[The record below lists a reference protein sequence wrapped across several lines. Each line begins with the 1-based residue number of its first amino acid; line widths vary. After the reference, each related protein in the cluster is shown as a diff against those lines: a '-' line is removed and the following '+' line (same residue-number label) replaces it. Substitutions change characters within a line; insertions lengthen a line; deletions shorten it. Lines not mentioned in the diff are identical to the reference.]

1 MTLCSK
7 ENPKI
12 RSLGRRTRV
21 VGRPM
26 RAARRRTNRRG
37 VGVGVGPS
45 LARVV
50 VRRAGWIVG
59 LDIVYH
65 EKPAF
70 WTRYIY

>member
-26 RAARRRTNRRG
+26 RAARRRTNR

>member
-1 MTLCSK
+1 
-7 ENPKI
+7 
-12 RSLGRRTRV
+12 
-21 VGRPM
+21 M
-26 RAARRRTNRRG
+26 RAARRRTNR